1 MAHLPSGTVTFVFTD
16 IEGSTRLLEK
26 LGAAYA
32 EALAEHR
39 RLLRQAFARYGGV
52 EVDTQG
58 DAFFVAFVRVS
69 DALAAVEEAQR
80 ALVGEPLR
88 VRMGVHTGEP
98 QVTDEGYVGLDVHRA
113 ARICSAGHGGQVL
126 VSDTTASLF
135 EGTGLRD
142 LGEHRLKDLSAPQRL
157 YQLGHEEF
165 PPLKALN
172 QTNLPSQPTSFIGR
186 ERELTDVVELLRSAR
201 LVTLTGPGGAGKTRL
216 ALHAAAE
223 LAGEFEDG
231 VWFVSLAAVKE
242 GELIGAAI
250 AKATGA
256 RGELEPHLQGKCALL
271 VLDNFEHLLDDAP
284 IVAGLLT
291 AAGGIRVLATSR
303 ARLGIAAERE
313 YVVPTLAA
321 EDAASLFRARA
332 EARSASFDPDTA
344 VAEICERLDGL
355 PLAIELAAARV
366 RVLTPEQ
373 ILERLSRRLDLLTGG
388 ARDAPQRHRTLRSTI
403 EWSYDLLEAEERT
416 FFARLAVFG
425 GSFSI
430 EAAEAVVDAGLDDLS
445 SLVDKSL
452 LRETGHGRFFMLET
466 LKEFAVERLQESGEQ
481 SEFRNRHAE
490 WALRLAEEAEPHL
503 EGRAEQAIWLDM
515 LEPERDNL
523 RTASATL
530 RELGRAGDSLRL
542 ATALWRL
549 WHMRGPISEGKHII
563 AAALESSP
571 PNASLERARGVRV
584 LAAFHYAAGEWQE
597 AAAYAEQALELSRLA
612 GNEREEAQALL
623 LLAGVAEAQGRREL
637 AKEQAKASARLAE
650 KLGDL
655 RTAAA
660 ATSMLG
666 VSALHDRDY
675 LGAKVLFEESITA
688 LGGEEFGTVVNLGNL
703 ALAAFRQGEL
713 AEAAAKLRENLALS
727 LRLHD
732 HNSTTHALEILAAV
746 LAAQG
751 ETAAAARIL
760 GASAGLREDEGL
772 ALQPLEAEV
781 HEETT
786 DLLRTRLGTEFE
798 RECTT
803 GRAAVLAEII
813 AFAIG
818 RLD

>member
-1 MAHLPSGTVTFVFTD
+1 MSALPSGTVTFLFTD
-16 IEGSTRLLEK
+16 IEGSTRLLQE
-26 LGAAYA
+26 LGDGYA

-39 RLLRQAFARYGGV
+39 RLLRQAFERHGGV

-58 DAFFVAFVRVS
+58 DAFFVAFARAT
-69 DALAAVEEAQR
+69 DAVAAAEEAQR

-98 QVTDEGYVGLDVHRA
+98 FVTDEGYVGLDVHRA

-135 EGTGLRD
+135 DGAGLRD

-157 YQLGHEEF
+157 YQLGHEDF

-172 QTNLPSQPTSFIGR
+172 QTNLPLQPTSFIGR
-186 ERELTDVVELLRSAR
+186 ERELTEVVELLRSSR
-201 LVTLTGPGGAGKTRL
+201 LVTLTGPGGSGKTRL

-231 VWFVSLAAVKE
+231 VWFVPLAAVDD
-242 GELIGAAI
+242 GALIGAAV
-250 AKATGA
+250 ARATGA
-256 RGELEPHLQGKCALL
+256 RSELEPHLQGKSALL

-284 IVAGLLT
+284 LVAGLL
-291 AAGGIRVLATSR
+291 AAARDIRVLATSR
-303 ARLGIAAERE
+303 ARLGLTAERA
-313 YVVPTLAA
+313 YAVPTLAT

-332 EARSASFDPDTA
+332 EARSASFDGDTA
-344 VAEICERLDGL
+344 VTEICERLDGL

-366 RVLTPEQ
+366 RLLTPEQ

-388 ARDAPQRHRTLRSTI
+388 ARDAPERHRTLRSTI
-403 EWSYDLLEAEERT
+403 EWSYELLEEEERT
-416 FFARLAVFG
+416 LFARLAVFG

-445 SLVDKSL
+445 FLVDKSL
-452 LRETGHGRFFMLET
+452 LRETGYGRFFMLET
-466 LKEFAVERLQESGEQ
+466 LKEFAAERLQESGELT
-481 SEFRNRHAE
+481 EFRSRHAE

-503 EGRAEQAIWLDM
+503 EGRTEQAIWLDK

-530 RELGRAGDSLRL
+530 RDLGRANDALRL

-549 WHMRGPISEGKHII
+549 WYMRGPISEGKHLVT
-563 AAALESSP
+563 AALASNAP
-571 PNASLERARGVRV
+571 HASLDEVRAVRV
-584 LAAFHYAAGEWQE
+584 LASFHYAAGQWQE
-597 AAAYAEQALELSRLA
+597 AAAQAEQALELSRRA
-612 GNEREEAQALL
+612 GDEREEALALL
-623 LLAGVAEAQGRREL
+623 SLAAAAFAQGRLEL
-637 AKEQAKASARLAE
+637 AKGRATASASLAE
-650 KLGDL
+650 KLSDL

-666 VSALHDRDY
+666 VLALHDSDY
-675 LGAKVLFEESITA
+675 LGAKALFEDSIAA
-688 LGGEEFGTVVNLGNL
+688 LGGEDFGTVVNLGNL
-703 ALAAFRQGEL
+703 ALAAFRQGDL
-713 AEAAAKLRENLALS
+713 AEAAAKLRENLTLS

-746 LAAQG
+746 LAARE
-751 ETAAAARIL
+751 ETAVAARIL

-772 ALQPLEAEV
+772 ALQTLEAAL
-781 HEETT
+781 HEETIE
-786 DLLRTRLGTEFE
+786 LVRARLGTDFE
-798 RECTT
+798 RECAT
-803 GRAAVLAEII
+803 GRAATLAEMIEVAI
-813 AFAIG
+813 A